1 MKKVVLEGSSFV
13 TVRDVHTV
21 LAEAL
26 DFGPYYGFNP
36 DALWDVLT
44 TDVERPV
51 IIEWKNSLVSEKRL
65 GAEFEKIVDVLRR
78 VVDFDNEMGFKEK
91 IQLKLL

>member
-13 TVRDVHTV
+13 TARDVHAA

-26 DFGPYYGFNP
+26 DFGPYYGFNL

-51 IIEWKNSLVSEKRL
+51 MIEWKDILISEERL

-78 VVDFDNEMGFKEK
+78 VVEFDNEMGFKEK